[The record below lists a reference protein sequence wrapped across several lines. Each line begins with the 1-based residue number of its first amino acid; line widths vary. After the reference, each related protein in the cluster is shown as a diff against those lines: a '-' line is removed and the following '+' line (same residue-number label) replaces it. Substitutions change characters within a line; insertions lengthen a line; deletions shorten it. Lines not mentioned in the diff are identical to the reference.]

1 MRKEVRI
8 CGFGGQGIVLAGV
21 ILGKAAC
28 VYDGY
33 HAVQS
38 QSYGPEARGGAS
50 RSEVVISDEPI
61 GFPRVMEAD
70 ILVAMSQPAFDKY
83 TRDVKEDAVI
93 IVDPS
98 LVIDTGDFAIT
109 GIEFTALA
117 EDLGRK
123 IVANMI
129 MLGSLVKLTGVVSE
143 QAITKAVLDIVP
155 PRTVELNRKAL
166 QIGFRAAEEAVTKVT
181 TNHKRDAKYQ
191 TL

>member
-1 MRKEVRI
+1 MELAGGEDEKMRKEVRI

-28 VYDGY
+28 VFDGY
-33 HAVQS
+33 HAVQT

-61 GFPRVMEAD
+61 GFPGVMEAD
-70 ILVAMSQPAFDKY
+70 VLVAMSQPAFDKY
-83 TRDVKEDAVI
+83 TGDLKKDAVI

-98 LVIDTGDFAIT
+98 LVIDTGDYVPI

-117 EDLGRK
+117 DDLGRK
-123 IVANMI
+123 IVANII

-143 QAITKAVLDIVP
+143 EALTQAVLDTVP
-155 PRTVELNRKAL
+155 PRTIALNKKAL
-166 QIGFRAAEEAVTKVT
+166 QKGFEAAEKALAKV
-181 TNHKRDAKYQ
+181 KA
-191 TL
+191 